1 MGREKW
7 VVLAAFLG
15 GILLAN
21 LLDRQIL
28 VTYGILNDYFLSRY
42 TYQSIDR
49 NRLFCYVFMERCKA
63 AFLIFL
69 LGRAVPRRAFPGLL
83 QGIVAAGFG
92 FLITVAIFN
101 LGVTGIVICLAGL
114 LPQWLFYMAA
124 MAIYIDDRRQILPG
138 GSKRELPAHLL
149 HTLLTVFLLMLGI
162 LTEGYINPVL
172 LGYILKIF

>member
-1 MGREKW
+1 MGRDKW

-21 LLDRQIL
+21 LLDRQLL

-69 LGRAVPRRAFPGLL
+69 LGRAVPKRAFPGVLL
-83 QGIVAAGFG
+83 GAVAAGFG
-92 FLITVAIFN
+92 FLVTVAIFN
-101 LGVTGIVICLAGL
+101 LGMWGIVICLGGL
-114 LPQWLFYMAA
+114 LPQWLFYLAA
-124 MAIYIDDRRQILPG
+124 ITVYVDDRRQALPG
-138 GSKRELPAHLL
+138 GMRREWPAHLL
-149 HTLLTVFLLMLGI
+149 HMMLAVLLLMLGI

-172 LGYILKIF
+172 LGYILKVF